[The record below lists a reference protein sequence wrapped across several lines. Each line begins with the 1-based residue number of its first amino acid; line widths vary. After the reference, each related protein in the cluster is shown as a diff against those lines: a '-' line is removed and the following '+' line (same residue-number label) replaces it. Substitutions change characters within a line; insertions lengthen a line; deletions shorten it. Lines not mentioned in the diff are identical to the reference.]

1 MAFFEEF
8 SATLKNQWLK
18 YFEDN
23 RDWLNL
29 HIKLA
34 AVNTP
39 DGGKRPPS
47 YFILG
52 VMNALEPKLAQLMLP
67 FSQLNPDPDTLIEV
81 IGLNFDPDLAL
92 GRGPTTPAS
101 ATKGVQQTISELTQ
115 SPPPVQPSI
124 PSPEAAVAHAAAVE
138 QSPEPAVTQA
148 VESDREYDD
157 PALSVAASVFGD
169 EAIAEEESLDPLGE
183 MESSDLESDDLS
195 DFGETIS
202 EEVQIE
208 VTEVTM
214 TIAEDLDLSDLS
226 SESSS
231 DDDFGAMDLGGLD
244 SESSSDDDL
253 GDMDLGGLDSESSS
267 DDDLGDMD
275 LGGLDSESSSDDD
288 LGDMDLGGLDLES
301 SGDDDLGDMDLGG
314 LDSDASDDLGDMDLG
329 GLDSES
335 SSDDD
340 LGDMDLGG
348 LETES
353 SSDDDF
359 GDMDL
364 GGLETESSS
373 DDDFGDMDLGGL
385 DSDASDDLGDMDLGG
400 FDEETDENA
409 IAMENPFGE
418 SVPDDLGDLDLGG
431 LDSESTTNDDL
442 GDLDLEGFGE
452 SKSDDDLGD
461 LDLEGFGDTNSDDD
475 LGDLD
480 LDSLGD
486 DDSEDAFGD
495 VDLDA
500 LADEMDSED
509 DSEMSD
515 LLNDL

>member
-29 HIKLA
+29 HTKLA

-81 IGLNFDPDLAL
+81 IGLNFDPDIAL

-101 ATKGVQQTISELTQ
+101 ATKGVQNPTPVVPPTPVA
-115 SPPPVQPSI
+115 PPPFI
-124 PSPEAAVAHAAAVE
+124 TSPEAAVAHAAAVE

-148 VESDREYDD
+148 AGSDRDYGD

-169 EAIAEEESLDPLGE
+169 EAIAEEESFDPLGE

-195 DFGETIS
+195 GFGETLS

-214 TIAEDLDLSDLS
+214 RISEDVDLSDLS

-231 DDDFGAMDLGGLD
+231 DDDFG
-244 SESSSDDDL
+244 
-253 GDMDLGGLDSESSS
+253 DMDLGGLDS
-267 DDDLGDMD
+267 
-275 LGGLDSESSSDDD
+275 
-288 LGDMDLGGLDLES
+288 
-301 SGDDDLGDMDLGG
+301 
-314 LDSDASDDLGDMDLG
+314 
-329 GLDSES
+329 
-335 SSDDD
+335 
-340 LGDMDLGG
+340 
-348 LETES
+348 ES

-385 DSDASDDLGDMDLGG
+385 DSESSSDDDFGDMDLGGLDTDASEDLGDMDLGG

-431 LDSESTTNDDL
+431 LDSESAANDDL

-480 LDSLGD
+480 LDALGD

>member
-29 HIKLA
+29 HTKLA

-81 IGLNFDPDLAL
+81 LGLNFDPDMAL

-101 ATKGVQQTISELTQ
+101 ATTGGHKTTPVVTQ
-115 SPPPVQPSI
+115 SPPPVEPSI
-124 PSPEAAVAHAAAVE
+124 SSPGAAVAHAAAVE

-148 VESDREYDD
+148 TAPSDHDYDD

-169 EAIAEEESLDPLGE
+169 EAIAEEQSLDPLGE
-183 MESSDLESDDLS
+183 IDSPDLESDDLLGL
-195 DFGETIS
+195 GETIS
-202 EEVQIE
+202 EQVQIE
-208 VTEVTM
+208 VTEVSV
-214 TIAEDLDLSDLS
+214 TISEDVDLSDLS

-231 DDDFGAMDLGGLD
+231 DDDLGDMDLDGLDLESSGDDDLGDMDLGGLD

-288 LGDMDLGGLDLES
+288 
-301 SGDDDLGDMDLGG
+301 
-314 LDSDASDDLGDMDLG
+314 
-329 GLDSES
+329 
-335 SSDDD
+335 
-340 LGDMDLGG
+340 
-348 LETES
+348 
-353 SSDDDF
+353 F

-364 GGLETESSS
+364 GG
-373 DDDFGDMDLGGL
+373 
-385 DSDASDDLGDMDLGG
+385 
-400 FDEETDENA
+400 
-409 IAMENPFGE
+409 
-418 SVPDDLGDLDLGG
+418 
-431 LDSESTTNDDL
+431 
-442 GDLDLEGFGE
+442 
-452 SKSDDDLGD
+452 
-461 LDLEGFGDTNSDDD
+461 
-475 LGDLD
+475 
-480 LDSLGD
+480 
-486 DDSEDAFGD
+486 
-495 VDLDA
+495 
-500 LADEMDSED
+500 
-509 DSEMSD
+509 
-515 LLNDL
+515 